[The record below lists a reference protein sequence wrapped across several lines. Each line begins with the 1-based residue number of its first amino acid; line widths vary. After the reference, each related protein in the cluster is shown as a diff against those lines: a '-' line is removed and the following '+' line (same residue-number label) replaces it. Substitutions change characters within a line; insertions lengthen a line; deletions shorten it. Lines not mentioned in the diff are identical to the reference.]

1 MTKAM
6 CESTFTRLCLRAAT
20 LVAVGLSLSAAIAMA
35 QTPSIDQPRGFTNAT
50 LKGFYSAQEAGDG
63 DVSAG
68 FGIVVY
74 DGIGKTTRRLT
85 VNAPSADGGR
95 RILEFPGEGT
105 YTVNDDGT
113 GAATYVNTFADGS
126 TSTVHFDFV
135 ITKAEVVF
143 PPKTPT
149 AKLATEIFAVQRE
162 AGATVSLITSLQ
174 KRVPE

>member
-1 MTKAM
+1 MKSIH
-6 CESTFTRLCLRAAT
+6 ELFRLGRKRAI
-20 LVAVGLSLSAAIAMA
+20 LVAFLLTIPATIATA
-35 QTPSIDQPRGFTNAT
+35 QSPSIDRPRGFTKAS

-68 FGIVVY
+68 FGVIVY
-74 DGIGKTTRRLT
+74 DGLGKTTRRLT
-85 VNAPSADGGR
+85 VNAPAEDGGR

-113 GAATYVNTFADGS
+113 GTATYTNTSADGT

-143 PPKTPT
+143 PPKIPS

-162 AGATVSLITSLQ
+162 AGQTVSLVTSVQ

>member
-1 MTKAM
+1 MRSQR
-6 CESTFTRLCLRAAT
+6 ESILIRLCQKAAI
-20 LVAVGLSLSAAIAMA
+20 LIVVGMSLSAVSATA
-35 QTPSIDQPRGFTNAT
+35 QTPRIDQPRGFTNAS

-63 DVSAG
+63 DISAG

-74 DGIGKTTRRLT
+74 DGLGKTTRQLT
-85 VNAPSADGGR
+85 VNAPAEDGGR

-113 GAATYVNTFADGS
+113 GTATYVNTFADGA

-149 AKLATEIFAVQRE
+149 AKVATEIFAVQRE
-162 AGATVSLITSLQ
+162 AGATVSLVTSLQ

>member
-1 MTKAM
+1 MKSI
-6 CESTFTRLCLRAAT
+6 CESTFARLCRKAIFA
-20 LVAVGLSLSAAIAMA
+20 AVGLSLFTAIVTA
-35 QTPSIDQPRGFTNAT
+35 QTPNIDRPRGFTRAS

-68 FGIVVY
+68 FGVIVY
-74 DGIGKTTRRLT
+74 DGLGKTTRRLT
-85 VNAPSADGGR
+85 VNAPGEDGGR
-95 RILEFPGEGT
+95 RILEFPGGGT

-113 GAATYVNTFADGS
+113 GTATYVNTFADGS

-143 PPKTPT
+143 PPKTPS

-162 AGATVSLITSLQ
+162 AGTTVSLVTSLQ